1 MNKLVGKVKDIKVMD
16 VVTYIDVA
24 IKETEI
30 RLIKF
35 KAPKWL
41 SVGDTV
47 YCQIP
52 EASVCVSKEC
62 PGKIS
67 IENRIPS
74 TLIDVRKSESLCE
87 LTFESEIGVVVSLI
101 TTDSYENLA
110 LEKDCEA
117 TILLRGVDINLES
130 LVPPVEI
137 LSRIKDAN

>member
-1 MNKLVGKVKDIKVMD
+1 MNKLVGKVKEIKVMD
-16 VVTYIDVA
+16 VVTYIDVE
-24 IKETEI
+24 IKGSGL

-47 YCQIP
+47 YCQFK

-62 PGKIS
+62 PGKVS

-87 LTFESEIGVVVSLI
+87 LTLESEIGVVVSLI
-101 TTDSYENLA
+101 TTDAYENLV
-110 LEKDCEA
+110 LEKECEA
-117 TILLRGVDINLES
+117 TILLRGIDITLEP
-130 LVPPVEI
+130 LIAPAEI

>member
-1 MNKLVGKVKDIKVMD
+1 MNKLVGKIKEIKVMD
-16 VVTYIDVA
+16 VVTYIDVE
-24 IKETEI
+24 IKNTEV

-35 KAPKWL
+35 KVPEWL

-47 YCQIP
+47 YCQFP

-62 PGKIS
+62 PGKVS

-74 TLIDVRKSESLCE
+74 TLIDMRKSESLCE
-87 LTFESEIGVVVSLI
+87 LTLESEVGVIVSLI
-101 TTDSYENLA
+101 TTEAYEELE